1 MSPRLVWH
9 DIVRGTIEQTVDV
22 TVLTDHAPRIVTG
35 WAEEDAADTS
45 LVQLTDG
52 GSVEDRSETVE
63 FLNQWA
69 QEFIENRTRS
79 S

>member
-1 MSPRLVWH
+1 LNLTQSAYTANSDG
-9 DIVRGTIEQTVDV
+9 DIVGTAEKPWV
-22 TVLTDHAPRIVTG
+22 VTG

-52 GSVEDRSETVE
+52 GSVEDQSETVE
-63 FLNQWA
+63 FLDQWA